1 MKQNVKWILSGVS
14 SKVCPILKG
23 YLTSKTQP
31 NPGQRNKKYLGDQI
45 VQYSV
50 LERVERLLEERF
62 GNELVDHFIPEHF
75 IPFAKKPVRVSIGTT
90 HFRVVLTHIVTILEN
105 FL

>member
-1 MKQNVKWILSGVS
+1 M
-14 SKVCPILKG
+14 
-23 YLTSKTQP
+23 
-31 NPGQRNKKYLGDQI
+31 
-45 VQYSV
+45 

-75 IPFAKKPVRVSIGTT
+75 IPFAKKPVRVSLAQI
-90 HFRVVLTHIVTILEN
+90 HSRIVLTHVGAIIEN

>member
-1 MKQNVKWILSGVS
+1 M
-14 SKVCPILKG
+14 KG

-75 IPFAKKPVRVSIGTT
+75 IPFAKKPVRVSIYPT
-90 HFRVVLTHIVTILEN
+90 HFSVGLTHVGTILKN
-105 FL
+105 VL

>member
-14 SKVCPILKG
+14 SKVCLILEG
-23 YLTSKTQP
+23 YQP
-31 NPGQRNKKYLGDQI
+31 NPTEPWSQKSKKYLGDQI

-75 IPFAKKPVRVSIGTT
+75 IPFAKKPVRVSIDPT
-90 HFRVVLTHIVTILEN
+90 HFSVVLTHVGAILKN

>member
-1 MKQNVKWILSGVS
+1 M
-14 SKVCPILKG
+14 
-23 YLTSKTQP
+23 
-31 NPGQRNKKYLGDQI
+31 
-45 VQYSV
+45 

-75 IPFAKKPVRVSIGTT
+75 IPFAKKPVRVSLDQIQS
-90 HFRVVLTHIVTILEN
+90 RIELTHVGAIIEN